1 MSINFSG
8 GQRAGV
14 AIAVTTSSV
23 ASALHGDLALARAA
37 ADVSVDNRGAAD
49 AYIAFGGADVTV
61 AVATGLRVPAGAIV
75 VLGTGAATHVACIS
89 AAATSL
95 VLHLGEGL

>member
-1 MSINFSG
+1 MSMNFSG

-23 ASALHGDLALARAA
+23 ASALSGDLALARAA
-37 ADVSVDNRGAAD
+37 GDVSVDNRGAAD
-49 AYIAFGGADVTV
+49 AFIRFGAADVSV
-61 AVATGLRVPAGAIV
+61 DVATGLRVPAGAIV
-75 VLGTGAATHVACIS
+75 VLSKGAATHAACIG

-95 VLHLGEGL
+95 VMHLGEGI

>member
-1 MSINFSG
+1 MSKNFSG
-8 GQRAGV
+8 GLRAGV

-23 ASALHGDLALARAA
+23 ATALSADLATARAA
-37 ADVSVDNRGAAD
+37 ADVSVDNRGDAD
-49 AYIAFGGADVTV
+49 AYIAFGAADVSV

-75 VLGTGAATHVACIS
+75 TLGKGGATHVACIGDN
-89 AAATSL
+89 ATTL